1 MNKYITIISYSLVL
15 SYLPDTV
22 YAQAC
27 FSAPSCQSLGYT
39 KTIASCPEGINYL
52 LCPYDST
59 YIYCPENCNLF
70 PLSDGECDSSIG
82 VCEQCSDP
90 SKWRYI
96 SCNDGWYKKNDKC
109 VENECYGYSPE
120 QPNITGCSKINT
132 CKKANQTYYE
142 NICSSCET
150 GYELKDGECKKIYN
164 IGDIYYYNNTPI
176 GVVFYD
182 DSSITKITALN
193 DIDNSGVASVYSK
206 IYYLPNSNY
215 FDIPEVSNVTDA
227 ISARKDMNGKDN
239 TNKTLSYISKNNKSV
254 PAVEATQKYAPSVCT
269 TDSMCGIGNWYL
281 PAAGEMRS
289 IHINLDIIQSSII
302 NAGGHKLITT
312 EDTWYYH
319 TSSECGAEKNVHFN
333 LNPTVGSED
342 DEGNPWCG
350 GKYNPKYVRPCLE
363 IAK

>member
-82 VCEQCSDP
+82 VCEQCSDT

-150 GYELKDGECKKIYN
+150 GYELKDGECEVACSYTNTSLPTGCASAASCSKDGTTYYSSTCSSCYTGYSLSGGTCNESCTYTGTSTSNCSNYYSCKRGSAY
-164 IGDIYYYNNTPI
+164 GTETYYYC
-176 GVVFYD
+176 
-182 DSSITKITALN
+182 SSCNAGYEKYR
-193 DIDNSGVASVYSK
+193 G
-206 IYYLPNSNY
+206 
-215 FDIPEVSNVTDA
+215 
-227 ISARKDMNGKDN
+227 GC
-239 TNKTLSYISKNNKSV
+239 SYIDTCSGWSNTS
-254 PAVEATQKYAPSVCT
+254 ATPYTEEECIAQRGPWGYVATCQKGTETRYYC
-269 TDSMCGIGNWYL
+269 N
-281 PAAGEMRS
+281 
-289 IHINLDIIQSSII
+289 
-302 NAGGHKLITT
+302 TT
-312 EDTWYYH
+312 EGFG
-319 TSSECGAEKNVHFN
+319 EA
-333 LNPTVGSED
+333 
-342 DEGNPWCG
+342 
-350 GKYNPKYVRPCLE
+350 
-363 IAK
+363 